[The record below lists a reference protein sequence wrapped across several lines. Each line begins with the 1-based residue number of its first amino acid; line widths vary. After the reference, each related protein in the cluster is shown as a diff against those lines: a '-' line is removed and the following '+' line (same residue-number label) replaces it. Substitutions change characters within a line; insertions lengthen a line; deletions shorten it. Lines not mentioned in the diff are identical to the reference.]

1 MSAYVDED
9 TKILLLPLPESKRE
23 VKIKD
28 TQYSFQKLGDLL
40 ERKSDIEASLAVN
53 PEDQELKKFEDMTK
67 EELNTSMKKRR
78 KDQQQKQL
86 RIRKYQ
92 FFTFAGLGLFYM
104 VIYRQF
110 LHPKSIMNSVVYNNA
125 IKYIESNK
133 IVADAVGSSF

>member
-1 MSAYVDED
+1 MDED

-28 TQYSFQKLGDLL
+28 TQYSFQKISDLL
-40 ERKSDIEASLAVN
+40 DRKETIETTLTAN
-53 PEDQELKKFEDMTK
+53 PETVQQKKYEDMTR
-67 EELNTSMKKRR
+67 EELDAAMRKRR
-78 KDQQQKQL
+78 KDQVQKQH

-110 LHPKSIMNSVVYNNA
+110 LHPKSIMNSVLYNNA
-125 IKYIESNK
+125 VKYIENNPT
-133 IVADAVGSSF
+133 VAATVGS